1 MVKFKTNETT
11 TTRYGEYGEV
21 VTETVSKS
29 WTVNKNSTPF
39 FATYLNSIAWMYE
52 IKSMMAIKVLYKLIE
67 RSSFNVGEVSLS
79 VKDRAEI
86 CSELDTNTAV
96 ISRALRQLLD
106 LNVISGEK
114 GKYKINPE
122 IFWKGDYK
130 TREQLLK
137 ANCTITI
144 TPNFDF
150 ENNPEE

>member
-1 MVKFKTNETT
+1 
-11 TTRYGEYGEV
+11 
-21 VTETVSKS
+21 
-29 WTVNKNSTPF
+29 
-39 FATYLNSIAWMYE
+39 MYE

-122 IFWKGDYK
+122 IF
-130 TREQLLK
+130 
-137 ANCTITI
+137 
-144 TPNFDF
+144 
-150 ENNPEE
+150 